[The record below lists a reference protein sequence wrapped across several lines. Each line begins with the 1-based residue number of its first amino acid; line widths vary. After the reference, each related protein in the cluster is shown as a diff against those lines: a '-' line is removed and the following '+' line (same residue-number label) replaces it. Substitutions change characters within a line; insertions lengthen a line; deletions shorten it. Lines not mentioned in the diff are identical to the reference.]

1 MHIALLVF
9 PDFLL
14 LALGLALR
22 HKMHFNGE
30 FFAGVERLVYY
41 ILFPALL
48 IRSVMAQPIDLTAA
62 ADLMQA
68 TLLLIACGAGLSWI
82 ARWALRSDPL
92 RFASTVQCGFRFN
105 TYIGLALALS
115 LGGQDGLGVMALIVG
130 FSVPVVNLLA
140 VYALARQAGGKLFGA
155 LIRNPLLVSTLFGLG
170 LNIAGVQLP
179 APVDSFLNRLGA
191 AGLALGIIC
200 VGASLSFQ
208 SSRGAGKL
216 VGWMVGVKLLGMP
229 IAALAIGMIPWLG
242 LTPLERQ
249 MLLLYAALPT
259 ASSAYVLAAGMG
271 GDARLVSL
279 VISVGTAA
287 SIVTIPL
294 WMQLAA

>member
-14 LALGLALR
+14 LGLGLALR
-22 HKMHFNGE
+22 HRMHFSAE

-48 IRSVMAQPIDLTAA
+48 IRSVMAQPIELAA
-62 ADLMQA
+62 ATDIMQA
-68 TLLLIACGAGLSWI
+68 TLLLVACGALLAWL
-82 ARWALRSDPL
+82 ARWALRPEPL
-92 RFASTVQCGFRFN
+92 SFASTVQCAFRFN

-115 LGGQDGLGVMALIVG
+115 LGGQEGLGVMALIVG
-130 FSVPVVNLLA
+130 FSVPMVNLLA
-140 VYALARQAGGKLFGA
+140 VYALARHAGGKLFGA
-155 LIRNPLLVSTLFGLG
+155 LIRNPLLVSTLLG
-170 LNIAGVQLP
+170 LALNLAGVQLP
-179 APVDSFLNRLGA
+179 SPVDTFLNRLGA

-208 SSRGAGKL
+208 ASRGAERL
-216 VGWMVGVKLLGMP
+216 VGWMVTVKLLAMP
-229 IAALAIGMIPWLG
+229 VAALAIGALPWLG
-242 LTPLERQ
+242 LSLLERQ

-279 VISVGTAA
+279 VISVGTTI
-287 SIVTIPL
+287 SILTIPL
-294 WMQLAA
+294 WMQFAG

>member
-22 HKMHFNGE
+22 HKMRFSAE
-30 FFAGVERLVYY
+30 FFSGVERLVYY

-48 IRSVMAQPIDLTAA
+48 IRAVMAEPIDLATAA
-62 ADLMQA
+62 NLMQA
-68 TLLLIACGAGLSWI
+68 ALALVAAGALMAWAALWLL
-82 ARWALRSDPL
+82 RPDPL
-92 RFASTVQCGFRFN
+92 RFASTVQCAFRFN

-115 LGGQDGLGVMALIVG
+115 LGGQEGLSTMALIVG

-140 VYALARQAGGKLFGA
+140 VYALARHAGGKLFGA
-155 LIRNPLLVSTLFGLG
+155 LMRNPLLVSTLLG
-170 LNIAGVQLP
+170 LVLNLAGVQLP
-179 APVDSFLNRLGA
+179 GPVDVFLNRLGA

-200 VGASLSFQ
+200 VGASLSFHA
-208 SSRGAGKL
+208 SHGAGKL
-216 VGWMVGVKLLGMP
+216 VGWMLAVKLLAMP
-229 IAALAIGMIPWLG
+229 AAALLIGAMLG
-242 LTPLERQ
+242 LTPIERQ
-249 MLLLYAALPT
+249 MLLLFAALPT

-279 VISVGTAA
+279 VISLGTTA
-287 SIVTIPL
+287 SIITIPL
-294 WMQLAA
+294 WLQLTS

>member
-14 LALGLALR
+14 LGLGLALR
-22 HKMHFNGE
+22 HKMRFSAE

-48 IRSVMAQPIDLTAA
+48 IRSVMAQPIELSVA

-68 TLLLIACGAGLSWI
+68 TLLLIACGAALSWL
-82 ARWALRSDPL
+82 ARWILRPQELS
-92 RFASTVQCGFRFN
+92 FASTVQCGFRFN

-115 LGGQDGLGVMALIVG
+115 LGGQEGLGVMALIVG

-140 VYALARQAGGKLFGA
+140 VYALARHAGGKLFGA
-155 LIRNPLLVSTLFGLG
+155 LIRNPLLVSTLFGLT
-170 LNIAGVQLP
+170 LNLAGFELP
-179 APVDSFLNRLGA
+179 GPVDTFLNRLGA

-208 SSRGAGKL
+208 ASRGAERL
-216 VGWMVGVKLLGMP
+216 VGWMVGVKLLAMP
-229 IAALAIGMIPWLG
+229 VAALAIGAIPWLG
-242 LTPLERQ
+242 LSALERQ

-279 VISVGTAA
+279 VISAGTTV
-287 SIVTIPL
+287 SILTIPL
-294 WMQLAA
+294 WMQLAG